1 MKCQRCCRH
10 EEARYRVHSELIDM
24 KVCGACA
31 AEAGRLGIAVE
42 LLVSLNF
49 RLPTRVLAFTPRGE
63 KPTSSPVIRLI
74 TLIRQFCYP
83 FASPV

>member
-42 LLVSLNF
+42 LLGELE
-49 RLPTRVLAFTPRGE
+49 LAVIDQ
-63 KPTSSPVIRLI
+63 SSCLHA
-74 TLIRQFCYP
+74 LW
-83 FASPV
+83 

>member
-42 LLVSLNF
+42 LVGELELAVTNKNSCLDAGGETDKFSLLF
-49 RLPTRVLAFTPRGE
+49 D
-63 KPTSSPVIRLI
+63 
-74 TLIRQFCYP
+74 
-83 FASPV
+83 

>member
-42 LLVSLNF
+42 LL
-49 RLPTRVLAFTPRGE
+49 REPELPVTDQ
-63 KPTSSPVIRLI
+63 SSCLHAPW
-74 TLIRQFCYP
+74 
-83 FASPV
+83 

>member
-10 EEARYRVHSELIDM
+10 EEARYRVHSELIDI

-42 LLVSLNF
+42 LLGELE
-49 RLPTRVLAFTPRGE
+49 LPVADQ
-63 KPTSSPVIRLI
+63 SSCLHAPW
-74 TLIRQFCYP
+74 
-83 FASPV
+83 

>member
-42 LLVSLNF
+42 LLGELG
-49 RLPTRVLAFTPRGE
+49 LAVIDQ
-63 KPTSSPVIRLI
+63 SSCLHA
-74 TLIRQFCYP
+74 LW
-83 FASPV
+83 

>member
-42 LLVSLNF
+42 LLGELE
-49 RLPTRVLAFTPRGE
+49 LPVTDQ
-63 KPTSSPVIRLI
+63 SSCLHP
-74 TLIRQFCYP
+74 P
-83 FASPV
+83 W

>member
-42 LLVSLNF
+42 LLGELE
-49 RLPTRVLAFTPRGE
+49 LPVTDQ
-63 KPTSSPVIRLI
+63 SSCLHAP
-74 TLIRQFCYP
+74 
-83 FASPV
+83 